1 MKLPCI
7 LIMINNDSFS
17 QDYNERSTFKARRR
31 GQSSAYD
38 IVYDNPSNGERWY
51 LQGVF
56 PIVNGTVDHGQAYAR
71 VGERSAH
78 YNISGNVVPLS
89 AIATSNT
96 CGGQPTISEPVVQ
109 NC

>member
-1 MKLPCI
+1 
-7 LIMINNDSFS
+7 MINKYSFS
-17 QDYNERSTFKARRR
+17 QEYSERSTFKARRR
-31 GQSSAYD
+31 DPQSNVYT
-38 IVYDNPSNGERWY
+38 IVYDHPSNNGERWY

-78 YNISGNVVPLS
+78 YNISGNIVPLS

-96 CGGQPTISEPVVQ
+96 CGEQESISQPVIQ